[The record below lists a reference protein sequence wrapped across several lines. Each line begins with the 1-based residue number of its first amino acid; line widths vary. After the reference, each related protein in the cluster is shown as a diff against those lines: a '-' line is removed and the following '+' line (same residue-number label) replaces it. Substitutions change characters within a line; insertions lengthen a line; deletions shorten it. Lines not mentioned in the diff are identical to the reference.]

1 MSRLQHCV
9 TLPIA
14 SAPENQLMSS
24 QALALETLEQHTP
37 MMQQFLR
44 IKAQYPDT
52 LVFYRMGD
60 FYELFFDDAVKASR
74 LLGITLTKR
83 GSSNGEPISMA
94 GVPYHAAEQYLARL
108 LKVGESIAIC
118 EQIGD
123 PATSKGP
130 VERKVVRVVTP
141 ATVTDASLLPEAE
154 DRKLLC
160 VAPQISPDQ
169 AYAELAWI
177 TVSSGEVFVARVS
190 KQFLIAEIITVAP
203 AEILL
208 PDNDWGRACLSQQQA
223 SDGSKQIVHFLPALN
238 YATDPQAM
246 PNNGGVELGQGEI
259 AALTALIDYAK
270 VVTGTGLAHLQ
281 PVIRHQASEY
291 IEIDPVARVNLELLL
306 PLKVNSGSSERMGS
320 QDQSKDDCLLSVLD
334 RCSTV
339 AGTRLLRRWIT
350 RPLRS
355 AQSALKRQSAVTHL
369 LANDF
374 EQTRKLL
381 RQTIDYE
388 RIATRIALKNVRPK
402 ELAALRDSFAAVVE
416 ITPLAEELVAPIQ
429 WPDTLQAKLS
439 SALQQEPAT
448 MVRDGGV
455 FADGYDAE
463 LDELRSIDR
472 DCGAYLAALETKEKE
487 RTGLANLKVGY
498 NNVHGFYIEV
508 TGAHKALS
516 QTLPD
521 DYRRRQTLKN
531 AERYITP
538 ELKAFEDKALSAK
551 DRALAREKL
560 LFDEL
565 LEQLLAGVRAWQAIG
580 AVLAELDVLA
590 SFAHRAHNLNW
601 RAPEFC
607 AQSGIEI
614 RRGRHPVVERHVE
627 QFVANDC
634 VMTEQQ
640 RLVILTGPNMGGK
653 STFMRQVAIIT
664 LLAYIGSYVPTDYCR
679 LGPIDR
685 IFTRIGASDDLSG
698 GRSTFMV
705 EMTEAASILNNATE
719 HSLVLMDEIGRGTS
733 TYDGLALA
741 QAIAQRLAA
750 HNRSFC
756 LFATHYFEITDLP
769 RHVKGAINRH
779 LSVKEHRGNIAFMH
793 EVAEGPA
800 SKSYGVHVAKLAG
813 LPALVIKQATQTLE
827 MLEAKHAAQEK
838 QFDLFSQPA
847 SETTDVQVTSTVDS
861 ELLSKLKL
869 INPNDLNARQALDL
883 VYELCAMAQVNG
895 RERS

>member
-1 MSRLQHCV
+1 MTPSN
-9 TLPIA
+9 
-14 SAPENQLMSS
+14 APVPEKQPMSS

-44 IKAQYPDT
+44 IKAQYPNT

-60 FYELFFDDAVKASR
+60 FYELFFNDAVKASR

-83 GSSNGEPISMA
+83 GTSNGEPISMA

-130 VERKVVRVVTP
+130 VDRKVIRVVTP

-169 AYAELAWI
+169 AYAEIAWI
-177 TVSSGEVFVARVS
+177 TVASGETLVARVS
-190 KQFLIAEIITVAP
+190 KQFLVAEIITVAP

-208 PDNDWGRACLSQQQA
+208 PDNDWGRACLGMQQA
-223 SDGSKQIVHFLPALN
+223 ADSNKPIVHFLPAASYVTQPL
-238 YATDPQAM
+238 AI
-246 PNNGGVELGQGEI
+246 PNSDGLELGQGEI
-259 AALTALIDYAK
+259 AALTALLDYARS
-270 VVTGTGLAHLQ
+270 VTGTELAHLQ
-281 PVIRHQASEY
+281 PVIRHQASEF

-306 PLKVNSGSSERMGS
+306 PLKTTSGSNELAGS
-320 QDQSKDDCLLSVLD
+320 PDKSKDDCLLSVLD
-334 RCSTV
+334 RCSTA

-355 AQSALKRQSAVTHL
+355 ARSALKRQVAVTHL

-402 ELAALRDSFAAVVE
+402 ELAALRDSFTAVIE
-416 ITPLAEELVAPIQ
+416 IGPLAEQLVAPLQ
-429 WPDTLQAKLS
+429 WPDELQLQLAR
-439 SALQQEPAT
+439 ALQQEPAT

-455 FADGYDAE
+455 FADGYDSE

-472 DCGAYLAALETKEKE
+472 DCGAYLAALEAKEKE

-565 LEQLLAGVRAWQAIG
+565 LEQLLVGVRAWQAIG
-580 AVLAELDVLA
+580 AVLAELDVLT
-590 SFAHRAHNLNW
+590 SFAHRAHHLNW
-601 RAPEFC
+601 RAPEFS
-607 AQSGIEI
+607 AQPGIEI
-614 RRGRHPVVERHVE
+614 RRGRHPVVESHVE

-634 VMTEQQ
+634 VMNEQQ
-640 RLVILTGPNMGGK
+640 RLIILTGPNMGGK

-813 LPALVIKQATQTLE
+813 LPPSVIKQATQTLE

-838 QFDLFSQPA
+838 QFDLFAQAPA
-847 SETTDVQVTSTVDS
+847 PLATMAAQIEPAFDS
-861 ELLSKLKL
+861 ELLSKLKQ
-869 INPNDLNARQALDL
+869 INPDDLNARQALDL
-883 VYELCAMAQVNG
+883 VYELSAMVQLGG
-895 RERS
+895 RGQT